1 MGEVEGGG
9 RLGGVERREC
19 GSGSGAG
26 QSRPSPVRPSPRAV
40 PHHPPRPFLR
50 PVPRPAPPLSPA
62 PPLPPA
68 GCTSSAGS
76 APPPWPVAPC
86 LTSRCVPPP
95 AAACWRPQRWRVR
108 GERGGGGGEGGRRVR
123 EGGDIRGNQDN
134 PADAMRRTPHTPT
147 RRQPSVNSPPPPRP
161 TSPVSHWAPALHHG
175 VVSLRLP
182 WTATHSPAL
191 YTLSHSLPFPLTHF
205 LGLGRSIP
213 HPPFAMLLCTNPCN
227 PPPPPRAG
235 KVLPALEALLTEV
248 ARVRLHGFS
257 EGEVRRAVAELVA
270 EVENTALEVR
280 RRGGGQAGEEG
291 GLGGVCACVCVGV
304 CMGELVA
311 EVDTN
316 THARTHAYMLCSAHL

>member
-1 MGEVEGGG
+1 
-9 RLGGVERREC
+9 
-19 GSGSGAG
+19 
-26 QSRPSPVRPSPRAV
+26 
-40 PHHPPRPFLR
+40 
-50 PVPRPAPPLSPA
+50 
-62 PPLPPA
+62 
-68 GCTSSAGS
+68 
-76 APPPWPVAPC
+76 
-86 LTSRCVPPP
+86 
-95 AAACWRPQRWRVR
+95 
-108 GERGGGGGEGGRRVR
+108 
-123 EGGDIRGNQDN
+123 
-134 PADAMRRTPHTPT
+134 
-147 RRQPSVNSPPPPRP
+147 
-161 TSPVSHWAPALHHG
+161 
-175 VVSLRLP
+175 
-182 WTATHSPAL
+182 
-191 YTLSHSLPFPLTHF
+191 
-205 LGLGRSIP
+205 
-213 HPPFAMLLCTNPCN
+213 MLLCTNPCN